1 MKQLLRDILYEL
13 RKQNKKLNL
22 LTKGDWQLE
31 SLIQLTVQVN
41 QLSDEIKKLQAI
53 ESSKEHSVTY
63 RCVSCQEPACL
74 FLENN
79 KYICDTCAQIQGELA
94 ID

>member
-13 RKQNKKLNL
+13 RKQNKKLGL

-53 ESSKEHSVTY
+53 ESSKEHNSIS
-63 RCVSCQEPACL
+63 RNNINKMVSLSNFYPKL
-74 FLENN
+74 FN
-79 KYICDTCAQIQGELA
+79 
-94 ID
+94 